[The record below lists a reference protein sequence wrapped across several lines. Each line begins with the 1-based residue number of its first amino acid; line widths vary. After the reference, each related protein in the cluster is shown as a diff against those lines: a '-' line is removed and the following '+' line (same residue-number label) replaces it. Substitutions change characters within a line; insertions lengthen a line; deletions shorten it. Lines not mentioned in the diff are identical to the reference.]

1 MAAID
6 HPWNDIAAPVPDGDL
21 EHVEDLCRCEH
32 RRPLP
37 ADQVEDPPNH
47 RTTHR

>member
-1 MAAID
+1 MAALD
-6 HPWNDIAAPVPDGDL
+6 HPWNDIMTPVTDGDL

-37 ADQVEDPPNH
+37 AD
-47 RTTHR
+47 